1 MSFCVSPKFGKS
13 AFNLLAVA
21 LLASAATGCS
31 SDVSRFS
38 GGLFSSGQDQMTTGS
53 VPRRSM
59 SGLQGDPVPQAD
71 MQGGGA
77 MQPSYGNNN
86 QAYNNQSYNQPYPA
100 STGAIRSNARMAS
113 APVTVQRSELS
124 APTGAAPSASRERQE
139 ALAQPFPASPSASA
153 PRKMQAAPKLAAP
166 DNLTT
171 GSTPKASGWSS
182 SNAPSVTVRPGES
195 LAVLARRYGVPE
207 KEILRVNNMKS
218 ASAIQPGQTILIPT
232 FNGGSNAA
240 KSAAQTADLSKQGKA
255 PEPYKAPEQ
264 NVAVLP
270 GANTVRDKSQVTADG
285 AMGKV
290 AAAGGKAPAGAGSYT
305 VKQGDSLAKIAKATG
320 ASVDAIKSANNLQ
333 ASSIRIG
340 QTLTI
345 PGGSAGTDQMKTA
358 SIPAKAAEPK
368 AAAPAATET
377 ASNQP
382 AAYKAPAATQTV
394 DEVEKKSDVASAA
407 PEATGIGK
415 YRWPVRGAVIAAYGA
430 NVNGSRNDG
439 IDISVPQGTPI
450 KAAENGVVIYAGN
463 GLKELGNTVLVRH
476 DDGTVTVYGNADT
489 LSVTRGQKIQ
499 RGQTVAVSGMSGNVK
514 QPQVHFEVR
523 KDASPVNP
531 ITFLE

>member
-38 GGLFSSGQDQMTTGS
+38 GGLFGSGQDQMATGS

-59 SGLQGDPVPQAD
+59 SGLQGDPVPQGD

-77 MQPSYGNNN
+77 MQPAYGNNN
-86 QAYNNQSYNQPYPA
+86 QSYGNQSYNQPYPA
-100 STGAIRSNARMAS
+100 STGAIRSNARIAS

-124 APTGAAPSASRERQE
+124 APGAAAPVASRERQE
-139 ALAQPFPASPSASA
+139 ALAQPFPASQASA
-153 PRKMQAAPKLAAP
+153 PRKLQAAPKLAAP
-166 DNLTT
+166 DTLTT
-171 GSTPKASGWSS
+171 GSTPKATGWSAA
-182 SNAPSVTVRPGES
+182 NAPSVTVRPGES

-207 KEILRVNNMKS
+207 NEILRANGMKS
-218 ASAIQPGQTILIPT
+218 ASAVKPGQSILIPT

-240 KSAAQTADLSKQGKA
+240 KAASQTADLSKPGKA
-255 PEPYKAPEQ
+255 PEPYKTPEQ

-270 GANTVRDKSQVTADG
+270 GANTARDKSQVSADG

-290 AAAGGKAPAGAGSYT
+290 AAAGGKAPGGAGSYT

-320 ASVDAIKSANNLQ
+320 ASVDSIKQANNLQ

-358 SIPAKAAEPK
+358 SIPAKASEPK

-382 AAYKAPAATQTV
+382 AGYKAPAATQTV

-439 IDISVPQGTPI
+439 IDISVPQGTAI